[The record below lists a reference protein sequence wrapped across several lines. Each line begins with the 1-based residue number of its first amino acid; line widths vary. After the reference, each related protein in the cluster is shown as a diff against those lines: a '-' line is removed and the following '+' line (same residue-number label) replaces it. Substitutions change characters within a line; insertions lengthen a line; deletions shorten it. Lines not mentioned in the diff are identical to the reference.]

1 MHISLKKNGI
11 LALSKTGGFNSHTA
25 SIKMEREKH
34 AEITC
39 MCTSRLHGS
48 LTYTYTAKATESGE
62 TKAVK
67 SATDALSLPLC
78 SVSFLPPSLLLLT
91 FRHNSAA
98 SLIAEVLP
106 NSFFT
111 NTEPRECQNGRF
123 HPRLVPCTYRGPTSS
138 SQWHGMICKW
148 VESSEYQEVCLWS
161 AEAGLR

>member
-1 MHISLKKNGI
+1 
-11 LALSKTGGFNSHTA
+11 
-25 SIKMEREKH
+25 MEREKH
-34 AEITC
+34 TEITC
-39 MCTSRLHGS
+39 MCISRLHGIS
-48 LTYTYTAKATESGE
+48 NLYEHCRGDRIWWQNLVTESDE

-91 FRHNSAA
+91 FRHNSAP

-123 HPRLVPCTYRGPTSS
+123 HLRLVPCTYRGPTSS